1 MGVGLAALN
10 TGNNLMYMVLS
21 LLLAFLVL
29 SGVLSESALRGITVR
44 RRIPGEL
51 FAERAGPVVIEIRNS
66 QRRVPAFAIV
76 VEDLVGSEIAASE
89 PAGRAFALRVAP
101 GECETRS
108 YPVTP
113 ARRGSLHFTGFR
125 VATRFPFGLFSKA
138 MLVEAPLQVWVYPA
152 IDPAPLAA
160 PASGRLP
167 RDEDRLG
174 GLGASPECAGLREW
188 RPGEPS
194 RRVHW
199 RASLRRGALL
209 VREPEREDGAE
220 HTVHLRTERLTA
232 GPIFEGR
239 VRSAASELVAHLEAG
254 FWVGLH
260 SDSRSFEPATG
271 LAQRRVLLTFLAQVE
286 AEEPEAEAA

>member
-21 LLLAFLVL
+21 LLLSFLVL
-29 SGVLSESALRGITVR
+29 SGVLSESALRGIRVR
-44 RRIPGEL
+44 RRVPGEL
-51 FAERAGPVVIEIRNS
+51 FAERASPVVIEIRND

-76 VEDLVGSEIAASE
+76 VEDLVGGDLDTSR
-89 PAGRAFALRVAP
+89 PAGRVFALRIAP
-101 GECETRS
+101 GGAETRS

-113 ARRGSLHFTGFR
+113 AVRGSLSFAGVR

-138 MLVEAPLQVWVYPA
+138 MLVEAPYEVCVYPP

-167 RDEDRLG
+167 RDEERHG
-174 GLGASPECAGLREW
+174 GAGASPESAGLREW
-188 RPGEPS
+188 RPGETS

-220 HTVHLRTERLTA
+220 HTVLLRA
-232 GPIFEGR
+232 EGR
-239 VRSAASELVAHLEAG
+239 APGPAFESQVRRAASELVAHLEAG
-254 FWVGLH
+254 FRVGLH
-260 SDSRSFEPATG
+260 CDSQRFEPASGQT
-271 LAQRRVLLTFLAQVE
+271 QRRALLGFLARVE
-286 AEEPEAEAA
+286 AGGAEAEAA